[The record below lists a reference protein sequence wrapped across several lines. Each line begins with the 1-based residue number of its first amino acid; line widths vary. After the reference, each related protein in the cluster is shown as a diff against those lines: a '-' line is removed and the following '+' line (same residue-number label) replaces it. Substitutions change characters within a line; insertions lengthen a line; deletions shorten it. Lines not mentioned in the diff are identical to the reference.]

1 MGTSLAVLSLA
12 LDVEAFRSAK
22 KKFEKFDFKLN
33 ENFRKMNSNL
43 ELREV
48 IEASTW

>member
-12 LDVEAFRSAK
+12 LDVEAFRSVK
-22 KKFEKFDFKLN
+22 QFKKFDFKLN